1 MSEIWLYI
9 TVILEFDNYGI
20 MFQQENG
27 ELEYKLVNTLTFALK
42 YCNNDC

>member
-9 TVILEFDNYGI
+9 NSGVLNNYGI

-27 ELEYKLVNTLTFALK
+27 ELKYKLVNTLTFALK